1 MCIRDRGLP
10 EETAYT
16 VTETKDDDYTTTVD
30 STGTFDTTNNKV
42 SNTVGSTGNTE
53 AFTNTASKTVD
64 TGIILDIAPYIIIFV
79 IAIVGAILFFGR
91 KRKKVT
97 Q

>member
-1 MCIRDRGLP
+1 M
-10 EETAYT
+10 
-16 VTETKDDDYTTTVD
+16 
-30 STGTFDTTNNKV
+30 
-42 SNTVGSTGNTE
+42 GSTGNTE

-97 Q
+97 R